1 MRIQHDAPG
10 MRGIRSRNK
19 TNGQLRQKRGDT
31 HLSTLEDKYGEI
43 SDRRGDTHLSTL
55 RELRGMSLSQM
66 VKADPEVTHE
76 PGLNGRH
83 RNQDGRIRAKRG
95 DTHIE
100 TLRDTYGMDFAAG
113 LPGNF
118 HLGILRA
125 ATGMSLSEMLRHPEA
140 VQAAAEKLQ

>member
-76 PGLNGRH
+76 PG
-83 RNQDGRIRAKRG
+83 RIRAKRG

-113 LPGNF
+113 LPGNL